1 MLHVTTCDVVGGELG
16 QFFKLH
22 KSRMAV
28 VLSTTAVTLCQLVM
42 FVVDKVVKEDHC
54 LLHANELESITLPDG
69 TAKMLGPAMCDA
81 FMIFEDL
88 CLLDNGKQPQFLQ
101 LEYLHKTFALK
112 LIKSVL
118 MN

>member
-1 MLHVTTCDVVGGELG
+1 
-16 QFFKLH
+16 
-22 KSRMAV
+22 
-28 VLSTTAVTLCQLVM
+28 
-42 FVVDKVVKEDHC
+42 
-54 LLHANELESITLPDG
+54 
-69 TAKMLGPAMCDA
+69 MCDA
-81 FMIFEDL
+81 FTIFEDL